1 MQKKTV
7 IGFLGQAG
15 SGKST
20 SAEFLRDFY
29 RAEIL
34 SIARP
39 IKLIAQDLY
48 GFTDEQVFG
57 STEAKETVDPRWG
70 ITPRKALQDL
80 AMAGRKHLGEDVWIR
95 PLLHYV
101 RHSRSNVML
110 FAIEDMRFAIEAS
123 LVLGL
128 WNAGMP
134 ASNLS
139 AESFVFRL
147 TCEDSVSTDDGTHAT
162 ESEVAKVPQDLITED
177 ILSHVT
183 PDAAHLKYQIQGAM
197 KTLGIA
203 RVA

>member
-7 IGFLGQAG
+7 VGLLGQAG

-20 SAEFLRDFY
+20 AARLLRDFY
-29 RAEIL
+29 GAEIL

-39 IKLIAQDLY
+39 VKLMAQAIF

-57 STEAKETVDPRWG
+57 DAKAKETVDPRWG

-95 PLLHYV
+95 PVLNYV
-101 RHSRSNVML
+101 KQPSTESTL
-110 FAIEDMRFAIEAS
+110 FAIEDMRFEIEAS
-123 LVLGL
+123 LVMGL
-128 WNAGMP
+128 WNASVVTP
-134 ASNLS
+134 DI
-139 AESFVFRL
+139 SFTGHVLRL
-147 TCEDSVSTDDGTHAT
+147 TCEDSISTDDGTHAT
-162 ESEVAKVPQDLITED
+162 ESEVSQVPAELITED

-183 PDAAHLKYQIQGAM
+183 PDSAHLKHQIMGA
-197 KTLGIA
+197 LERLDIA